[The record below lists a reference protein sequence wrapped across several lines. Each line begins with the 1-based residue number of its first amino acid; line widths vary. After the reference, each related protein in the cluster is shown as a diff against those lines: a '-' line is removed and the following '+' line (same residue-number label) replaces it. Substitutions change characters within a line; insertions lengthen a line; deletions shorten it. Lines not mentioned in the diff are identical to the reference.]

1 MGPGEW
7 NFWHGESGQAN
18 GNSSQLLP
26 KIMNSVT
33 GKALIKSGFL
43 LNKTKM
49 EQLQLESQIFC
60 NRQREDIVP
69 CDPSQSPCLFHI
81 DDDPCELWNVADR
94 EPEQVKRLSDLIFE
108 LNRTALPTMSRLRHP
123 EGFPRNWGNLWTTW
137 EDMLLEKMSDAQK
150 SSSSDEIS
158 STNLIFIMIFLVFFF
173 VNVLI

>member
-1 MGPGEW
+1 M
-7 NFWHGESGQAN
+7 S
-18 GNSSQLLP
+18 
-26 KIMNSVT
+26 SVT

-49 EQLQLESQIFC
+49 EKLQLESQIFC

-81 DDDPCELWNVADR
+81 EDDPCELWNVADR
-94 EPEQVKRLSDLIFE
+94 EPEQVKRLSDLIVE

>member
-1 MGPGEW
+1 
-7 NFWHGESGQAN
+7 
-18 GNSSQLLP
+18 
-26 KIMNSVT
+26 MNSVT

-49 EQLQLESQIFC
+49 EKLQLESQIFC

-81 DDDPCELWNVADR
+81 EDDPCELWNVADR
-94 EPEQVKRLSDLIFE
+94 EPEQVKRLSDLIVE